1 MQTTVIQ
8 PAVDLMILPSAR
20 TATMVRELE
29 SWAYLHNGVVCVGGG
44 GSGYMVGRRRGCGRV
59 REYGGGGGGHEKQ
72 SMTLFRT

>member
-29 SWAYLHNGVVCVGGG
+29 SWAYLHHGVVCVGGG
-44 GSGYMVGRRRGCGRV
+44 G
-59 REYGGGGGGHEKQ
+59 GGGGGG
-72 SMTLFRT
+72 TW